1 MSGARVEY
9 FGPGMN
15 YGSRGKVSHLT
26 LSSSLPPYQPATY
39 HLSGAAIAVMATYSR
54 ENGRYV
60 EGMEGGGRE
69 GEHHVT
75 KLVLAR
81 ISLSD
86 FPLRRFSLS
95 FFVEAGLNRSTDR
108 RRD

>member
-60 EGMEGGGRE
+60 EGMEGGGE
-69 GEHHVT
+69 GGRAPRY
-75 KLVLAR
+75 KIGAR
-81 ISLSD
+81 SD
-86 FPLRRFSLS
+86 ITIGFSPSAVLS
-95 FFVEAGLNRSTDR
+95 FFLRRSWFE
-108 RRD
+108 